1 MYASNSLSPI
11 LIARLRAP
19 RQSNAPLNLNR
30 INPCMAAISDAS
42 QVGPG
47 CEPAAASFPLRSA
60 YLTSTARQFTK
71 KRSFGL

>member
-19 RQSNAPLNLNR
+19 RQSNALLNLNR

-47 CEPAAASFPLRSA
+47 CEPAAASFP
-60 YLTSTARQFTK
+60 
-71 KRSFGL
+71 